1 MKKLIFAFIL
11 VMSAIFVS
19 CNRTSTKPADTD
31 TITTVD
37 TTTVD
42 SITVDSTTVDTA
54 L

>member
-1 MKKLIFAFIL
+1 MKKLIFAFTL
-11 VMSAIFVS
+11 VMSAMFVS
-19 CNRTSTKPADTD
+19 CNRTSTKPAD